1 MIRFTD
7 FVSVVRARPDDPR
20 TLCMAATAA
29 VAATGR
35 GASASLVFI
44 LDAAELAA
52 PGALDAVDAG
62 PPFRPLAELLAELR
76 EKDGQVCVAAACLV
90 KEDVD
95 PQCVA
100 GGVEIITTEEMV
112 DLLMQARGSLQLT

>member
-7 FVSVVRARPDDPR
+7 FVSVVRAAPQDAR
-20 TLCMAATAA
+20 TLSLAATAA
-29 VAATGR
+29 LAATGR
-35 GASASLVFI
+35 GASASLVLL
-44 LDAAELAA
+44 LDAAELAR
-52 PGALDAVDAG
+52 PGRLEAVDAG
-62 PPFRPLAELLAELR
+62 PPYRPLKDLLAELR
-76 EKDGQVCVAAACLV
+76 EKDGQVCVTGTCLV

-95 PQCVA
+95 PRCVP